1 MKGVKGFQKGQPS
14 NPGGRPKGVPNKTTK
29 QAKELMEK
37 VLFNEIDN
45 IQTSLANI
53 RRNDGD
59 VKYIDS
65 LVKLLAYVMPKKS
78 DITSDDEAIQGLT
91 INVVVDDSETAETLK
106 KLRNGS
112 NAD

>member
-1 MKGVKGFQKGQPS
+1 MKGKRGFQKGASGNPS
-14 NPGGRPKGVPNKTTK
+14 GRVKGVPNKTTK

-45 IQTSLANI
+45 IQTSLASI

-91 INVVVDDSETAETLK
+91 ITVLVDDSETAETLK

>member
-1 MKGVKGFQKGQPS
+1 MKGKRVFKKGAIGNPS
-14 NPGGRPKGVPNKTTK
+14 GRVKGVPNKTTK

-45 IQTSLANI
+45 IQKSLAKI
-53 RRNDGD
+53 RSNDGD

-106 KLRNGS
+106 KLRNGI